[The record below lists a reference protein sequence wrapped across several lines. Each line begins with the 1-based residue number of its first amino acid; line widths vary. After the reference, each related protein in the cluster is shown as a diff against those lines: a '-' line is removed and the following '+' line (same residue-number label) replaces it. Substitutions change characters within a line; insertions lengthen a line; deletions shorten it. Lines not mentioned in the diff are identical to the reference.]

1 MRAPKF
7 WTSKAPLSRLTAQLL
22 SPIGAIYGLSV
33 KWRNTS
39 EWRYRSRA
47 RVICVGNLSV
57 GGTGKTPVAIEIAH
71 LLQARGLQT
80 FFLSRGY
87 GGRTRGPMHVDPTV
101 HKVRDVG
108 DEPLVLARTAP
119 TVVARNRMA
128 GAEFA
133 DMAGADVLVMD
144 DGHQNN
150 SLRKHISFV
159 VIDAQRPY
167 GNGYIVPAGPLR
179 EPVRQGLRRATAVI
193 LMGKGSPKLP
203 GYRGPILRAQLV
215 PQEIPGI
222 KDKPVIAFA
231 GIGQPKK
238 LLHSLRSLGAQVK
251 ELRSF
256 GDHHTYTAKEIAK
269 LKARAQ
275 QEGAQLIT
283 TEKDFVRLTPK
294 QRHGIRFL
302 PVRAMFENPD
312 AVIALMDRY
321 AIPNRAQKSA

>member
-22 SPIGAIYGLSV
+22 SPIGALYGLSV

-57 GGTGKTPVAIEIAH
+57 GGTGKTPAAIEIAH

-87 GGRTRGPMHVDPTV
+87 GGRTRGPMRVDPTV

-167 GNGYIVPAGPLR
+167 GNGHIVPAGPLR

-193 LMGKGSPKLP
+193 LMGNGSPKLP
-203 GYRGPILRAQLV
+203 GYRGPVLRAQLV

-238 LLHSLRSLGAQVK
+238 LLHSLQSLGAQVK
-251 ELRSF
+251 ELRGF

-302 PVRAMFENPD
+302 PVRAVFENPD

-321 AIPNRAQKSA
+321 AIPNRVQKSA